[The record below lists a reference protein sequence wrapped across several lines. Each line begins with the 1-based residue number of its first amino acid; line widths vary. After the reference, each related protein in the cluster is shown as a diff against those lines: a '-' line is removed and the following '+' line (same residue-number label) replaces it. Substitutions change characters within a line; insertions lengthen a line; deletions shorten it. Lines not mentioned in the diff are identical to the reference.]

1 MVRVSFPGDG
11 RTWSLLVAKEA
22 APAWELFADLMV
34 KHNYLFLETAG
45 GTYNCRKIAGT
56 NVYSLH
62 SYGTALDLNPS
73 KNPNGKPL
81 RHNYPLAFIKAV
93 EAEKALD
100 GTPLFRWGGRWTT
113 PDAMHWEVNCKP
125 SAIPPY
131 EEDDMAALQ
140 VIDIQKALNKAG
152 QKGATGKVLS
162 EDDIYGPN
170 TEFALVNGLKNIAA
184 GGVTAA
190 QLAAHA
196 ANPDAHHD

>member
-1 MVRVSFPGDG
+1 
-11 RTWSLLVAKEA
+11 
-22 APAWELFADLMV
+22 
-34 KHNYLFLETAG
+34 
-45 GTYNCRKIAGT
+45 
-56 NVYSLH
+56 
-62 SYGTALDLNPS
+62 
-73 KNPNGKPL
+73 
-81 RHNYPLAFIKAV
+81 
-93 EAEKALD
+93 
-100 GTPLFRWGGRWTT
+100 
-113 PDAMHWEVNCKP
+113 MHWEVNCKP
-125 SAIPPY
+125 SAIPPF